1 MTHLETQLLEKLR
14 TLPADKQHE
23 VLDFVEF
30 LMTRVTT
37 PQHPID
43 LTAAE
48 HHTSE
53 TQFWHQASQTSL
65 DPIWDNPEDDVYAQL
80 L

>member
-14 TLPADKQHE
+14 TLPTDKQHE

-30 LMTRVTT
+30 LISRVTIS
-37 PQHPID
+37 PHPVALVSAEQHP
-43 LTAAE
+43 AE
-48 HHTSE
+48 S
-53 TQFWHQASQTSL
+53 QFWQQASQTSL
-65 DPIWDNPEDDVYAQL
+65 APIWDNSEDDVYAQL